1 MLGGHWA
8 KHGNVLMVHLAVD
21 ESFGFRANLRK
32 FFFNRISYQNIPKK
46 HIHNFRVKAEQ
57 LQNLSYYI
65 CGLGSDIFLDISPI
79 IPMFGDF
86 LLFCIIWR

>member
-32 FFFNRISYQNIPKK
+32 FFLTVYHIKTYPKNTFTISGWKLNNSKIWATTY
-46 HIHNFRVKAEQ
+46 VD
-57 LQNLSYYI
+57 
-65 CGLGSDIFLDISPI
+65 LGRTYF
-79 IPMFGDF
+79 
-86 LLFCIIWR
+86 